1 MMALAHFF
9 MLPGREQ
16 RLIVEAVLSLLAVRF
31 AFAVLSF
38 PKALQ
43 LLRIVQGEPGRGR
56 VAAAEACRGRSRHRS
71 RRPLCTVPRRLFAA
85 GFRGLV
91 DTAPPWPGRDRT
103 SWPRARGWRWH
114 SQGTCVVSLR
124 RAAGDRRRG
133 GARLCRDR
141 GLYGMSRAYR
151 LSALKLVSDIELPE
165 LMPWDGC
172 SDAPVELAFR
182 LGKVPAQLET
192 PDYVASFFQTKGR
205 DRYLAGWPDDARV
218 LVENGTEVTVELA
231 PGTNLT
237 EARAILMSPVQAV
250 LWHQRG
256 LLPLHASVV
265 RVNGGALALAGPSG
279 VGKSTLAATLALRGH
294 DVTADDI
301 CIIDAANGIQV
312 LPSTSRLRLWRD
324 ALEHFGIAV
333 DGLPRALARSEKY
346 VVEGGEWGETE
357 PHRLVAVVLAL
368 STSVR
373 RAHHRTAARSACH
386 YRASGR
392 CP

>member
-1 MMALAHFF
+1 
-9 MLPGREQ
+9 
-16 RLIVEAVLSLLAVRF
+16 
-31 AFAVLSF
+31 
-38 PKALQ
+38 
-43 LLRIVQGEPGRGR
+43 
-56 VAAAEACRGRSRHRS
+56 
-71 RRPLCTVPRRLFAA
+71 
-85 GFRGLV
+85 
-91 DTAPPWPGRDRT
+91 
-103 SWPRARGWRWH
+103 
-114 SQGTCVVSLR
+114 
-124 RAAGDRRRG
+124 
-133 GARLCRDR
+133 
-141 GLYGMSRAYR
+141 MSRAYR

-237 EARAILMSPVQAV
+237 EARAILMGPVQAV

-357 PHRLVAVVLAL
+357 PHRLVAVVLLSRQASGAL
-368 STSVR
+368 TIER
-373 RAHHRTAARSACH
+373 LRGARAIMELLGVVHRLPAARALGLEPAVFTGLTKLA
-386 YRASGR
+386 ASGVAVWQLVMPDNPA
-392 CP
+392 CLDEVAAKVLAVLDG